1 MKLQN
6 VLSGSAG
13 LLRGFLLPTMALAAL
28 TACQATSVP
37 SSSVMTDTVSEARE
51 KEHRLMCELWGGPVP
66 LPADVYDFH
75 LSKDTQDALD
85 LQSRVW
91 IKECGAIL

>member
-1 MKLQN
+1 
-6 VLSGSAG
+6 
-13 LLRGFLLPTMALAAL
+13 
-28 TACQATSVP
+28 
-37 SSSVMTDTVSEARE
+37 
-51 KEHRLMCELWGGPVP
+51 MCELWGGPVP